1 MLVNFFSRICP
12 FRFKNYWNKIKNSK
26 NFDNDIKNITN
37 IFIKSP
43 SYNYV
48 SNFWHILNIKNYQQL
63 LENGLQQYGSTV
75 ARNYFTITDFND
87 EYMAS
92 ILKNISSS
100 NFEIEV
106 LKKKHNNLN
115 YKESFIY
122 NYLCLLLFL
131 NLKKSL
137 FFEKLKF
144 LNDKTY
150 LGFDDPFITI
160 EGINVSMDK
169 IVSLFDLEKISK
181 FIQLQSVN
189 NILEIGAGSG
199 RLSEC
204 IITNYSSIKKYVI
217 CDIPPAIYIAYK
229 RIKLG
234 FPNKKVSLLIS
245 NNEQEALNNE
255 INNNDISFIFPHQ
268 LSLINKKLFDL
279 IVAIDCLHEMDRKTL
294 NLYFKLVNNLTNNFY
309 FSIWNKTKNF
319 HSRTILKKTERLDFE
334 QGDYLIPKN
343 WTNTFKE
350 NLLFPS
356 NQLGLGYSIK

>member
-1 MLVNFFSRICP
+1 MLKSLLNRTYP
-12 FRFKNYWNKIKNSK
+12 LRFKNFWNKIKNNK

-43 SYNYV
+43 SYKYV

-87 EYMAS
+87 EYM
-92 ILKNISSS
+92 INIIKNIPSSS
-100 NFEIEV
+100 FEIDV

-137 FFEKLKF
+137 YFEKLKF

-150 LGFDDPFITI
+150 LGFNDPFITI
-160 EGINVSMDK
+160 QGINVSMDK
-169 IVSLFDLEKISK
+169 IVSLFDLEKINK
-181 FIQLQSVN
+181 FIQLKSVY

-204 IITNYSSIKKYVI
+204 IITNYSSVKKYVI

-234 FPNKKVSLLIS
+234 FPNKKVFLSIS
-245 NNEQEALNNE
+245 NSEQEALNNE
-255 INNNDISFIFPHQ
+255 IKNNDISFIFPHQ
-268 LSLINKKLFDL
+268 LSLISKKLFDL
-279 IVAIDCLHEMDRKTL
+279 TVAIDCIHEMDRKTID
-294 NLYFKLVNNLTNNFY
+294 LYFKIINNLTNNFY

-319 HSRTILKKTERLDFE
+319 YSKTILKKTERLNFE
-334 QGDYLIPKN
+334 EGDYIIPKN

>member
-1 MLVNFFSRICP
+1 MLLNFFNRIYP
-12 FRFKNYWNKIKNSK
+12 LRFKNYWNKIKNSK

-87 EYMAS
+87 EYMTS
-92 ILKNISSS
+92 VLKNISSS
-100 NFEIEV
+100 NFEIDV

-204 IITNYSSIKKYVI
+204 IITNYSSVKKYVI
-217 CDIPPAIYIAYK
+217 CC
-229 RIKLG
+229 
-234 FPNKKVSLLIS
+234 F
-245 NNEQEALNNE
+245 
-255 INNNDISFIFPHQ
+255 Q
-268 LSLINKKLFDL
+268 LK
-279 IVAIDCLHEMDRKTL
+279 
-294 NLYFKLVNNLTNNFY
+294 
-309 FSIWNKTKNF
+309 
-319 HSRTILKKTERLDFE
+319 
-334 QGDYLIPKN
+334 
-343 WTNTFKE
+343 
-350 NLLFPS
+350 
-356 NQLGLGYSIK
+356 